1 MNFGRRV
8 LTGALA
14 LAATASLALPLPAA
28 TAVTRPTAAS
38 VPVPASFSFSGAG
51 WGHGVGMSQYGARGM
66 ALEGYTGEQIVSH
79 YYSSTTVTPVPDTMG
94 IRVNVLHRR
103 PTIVFRTE
111 PLVAGAGGVRV
122 TVAGTPD
129 VVGDAADV
137 WTVFASAN
145 GTTLRRTRAGVTTT
159 IGTGASVTVHWSGTR
174 DAASTG
180 TGAALLHL
188 STSVAGLSGTSLQ
201 FRYGTM
207 DFASAVGSP
216 TTLEAV
222 NTVRVHDEYLL
233 GISEVS
239 SSWPMESLR
248 AQVLASRSYALA
260 HVATSPRAACR
271 CHVDNGYGGYYD
283 QTFVGYSKETST
295 AGSRWRQAVLSTD
308 TTASTGEAILYAGKA
323 ISAFYFSSGGG
334 MTQNASDVWGGSL
347 PWAVSVDDHWS
358 MDPSVAWS
366 VWNPRVRT
374 QAQVAAVFGL
384 PDVVRLD
391 LTHRT
396 VAGALQTVT
405 AWSSTGVAKTVSGP
419 AFAGS
424 SGLGLPSRWVWRTG
438 DTPPGEVTAAAATAA
453 SASTSAGT
461 VIAPSSSPTSIA
473 IATVVSVR
481 KGWPLLLS
489 SGGGLPA
496 ATVADLK
503 RRRSTSALVVGTT
516 ADVPAAVLTA
526 LSALGVRSTRITGAT
541 DSDVSVVA
549 AKVMAYPYVTPA
561 LVASAT
567 DRSVLAITAAAAA
580 NLGRPLLVEPGG
592 TAAAPSVTAYLS
604 VLRPSRTVVVGT
616 VAAVADSVVAG
627 LPSSSRLTGL
637 DIGQTSAFV
646 MAQLGMAVSARL
658 VVATPAT
665 AVAALLAAKGAPM
678 VVVTSAL
685 PGMTV
690 QYLQRGVATVVSPTG
705 TPAALT
711 WSARR
716 V

>member
-1 MNFGRRV
+1 MSRLKGKTAVITGGGTGIGLGAAQRFVEEGAFVYLFGRRQEQLDAAV
-8 LTGALA
+8 AKLGTSARTVRGSVTEMADLDRLYETVKTERGGLDILFANAGTGAFAPLGAITPQQYDQIFDVNVKGLIFSVQKGLPLMKGGGSIILTGS
-14 LAATASLALPLPAA
+14 T
-28 TAVTRPTAAS
+28 
-38 VPVPASFSFSGAG
+38 
-51 WGHGVGMSQYGARGM
+51 
-66 ALEGYTGEQIVSH
+66 TGEMGTPQFSI
-79 YYSSTTVTPVPDTMG
+79 YSATKAAVRNLARSWALDLKGTG

-323 ISAFYFSSGGG
+323 ISAE
-334 MTQNASDVWGGSL
+334 AS
-347 PWAVSVDDHWS
+347 
-358 MDPSVAWS
+358 
-366 VWNPRVRT
+366 R
-374 QAQVAAVFGL
+374 
-384 PDVVRLD
+384 
-391 LTHRT
+391 
-396 VAGALQTVT
+396 
-405 AWSSTGVAKTVSGP
+405 GP
-419 AFAGS
+419 
-424 SGLGLPSRWVWRTG
+424 
-438 DTPPGEVTAAAATAA
+438 
-453 SASTSAGT
+453 
-461 VIAPSSSPTSIA
+461 
-473 IATVVSVR
+473 
-481 KGWPLLLS
+481 
-489 SGGGLPA
+489 
-496 ATVADLK
+496 
-503 RRRSTSALVVGTT
+503 
-516 ADVPAAVLTA
+516 
-526 LSALGVRSTRITGAT
+526 
-541 DSDVSVVA
+541 
-549 AKVMAYPYVTPA
+549 
-561 LVASAT
+561 
-567 DRSVLAITAAAAA
+567 
-580 NLGRPLLVEPGG
+580 
-592 TAAAPSVTAYLS
+592 
-604 VLRPSRTVVVGT
+604 
-616 VAAVADSVVAG
+616 
-627 LPSSSRLTGL
+627 
-637 DIGQTSAFV
+637 
-646 MAQLGMAVSARL
+646 
-658 VVATPAT
+658 
-665 AVAALLAAKGAPM
+665 
-678 VVVTSAL
+678 
-685 PGMTV
+685 
-690 QYLQRGVATVVSPTG
+690 
-705 TPAALT
+705 
-711 WSARR
+711 
-716 V
+716 